1 MARSTDEIQADI
13 ALTRQLIERQFD
25 ALARHLPRR
34 WWMPYV
40 AVAGA
45 LAAGMALSRV
55 PMLRLVS
62 VGARGVQTGLA
73 VASALAAVDRVMAVR
88 RSSPRVAHR
97 RAA

>member
-25 ALARHLPRR
+25 ALARHLPHR

-45 LAAGMALSRV
+45 LVAGMALSRV
-55 PMLRLVS
+55 PMLRLVN

-73 VASALAAVDRVMAVR
+73 VASMLAAVDRFMAAR
-88 RSSPRVAHR
+88 RQSPRVARR